1 MTLFKPFFFLKTWDF
16 LTDKIC
22 MIFILL
28 IGPQLINELTMQKSV
43 VNLQNFEDI
52 KYFIFLQLFDLE
64 LITHL
69 LRYAILHF

>member
-1 MTLFKPFFFLKTWDF
+1 
-16 LTDKIC
+16 
-22 MIFILL
+22 
-28 IGPQLINELTMQKSV
+28 MQKSV